1 MNNYTVLF
9 VCTGNIC
16 RSPMAE
22 GIMKELILDEIA
34 ASHQV
39 MPLEI
44 ISAGTYAIDLIPASS
59 FAIEVA
65 TQHGIDLKFHRSRF
79 LTTKIAND
87 VDLILVME
95 KNHAHYIKQ
104 QWPDIDYV
112 YELKKYALKKDAVM
126 DLSGI
131 QDPIGMEYEI
141 YSKVFKELQ
150 KEIIRISQLIFSHA
164 LEKNRE
170 A

>member
-1 MNNYTVLF
+1 MDNYTVLF

-22 GIMKELILDEIA
+22 GILKELILDEIA

-44 ISAGTYAIDLIPASS
+44 ISAGTYAIDGIPASS

-65 TQHGIDLKFHRSRF
+65 AQHGIDLKFHRSRF
-79 LTTKIAND
+79 LKGEIAND

-95 KNHAHYIKQ
+95 KNHAHHIKQ
-104 QWPDIDYV
+104 Q
-112 YELKKYALKKDAVM
+112 
-126 DLSGI
+126 
-131 QDPIGMEYEI
+131 
-141 YSKVFKELQ
+141 
-150 KEIIRISQLIFSHA
+150 
-164 LEKNRE
+164 
-170 A
+170 